1 MNITIN
7 GEKKNFSQPVSI
19 LSILNNLNIDKKKI
33 AIELN
38 LEIVPKSSYENTIIK
53 NGDSLEI
60 IEFIGGG

>member
-1 MNITIN
+1 M
-7 GEKKNFSQPVSI
+7 GRKKNFSQPVSI